1 MDFTERSNRK
11 KSRLLSRTTDAKRKS
26 GKGIISKILNGT
38 NEENTTSESENGL
51 FSKLFKGSSKDDSPT
66 SFTEWSDNKMISA
79 GETDINSWLR
89 ASRKLLNDYNRQ
101 AATWHDSD
109 SYDTYHEQI
118 NKLMA
123 SASNYREQYAGN
135 EEAIAYINDVVNALG
150 KASNGMYDVSKY
162 YAQWETEDD
171 YKGAVKE
178 QKRYEEMM
186 SFDLEAGSVEID
198 DLEKK
203 LEKAKSFTADD
214 TYYSGNGLGGN
225 VGAQAW
231 NESQQKKS
239 ECAKYLKSI
248 GYDSVEDLE
257 AAIAQKKQYLAVAK
271 RSQGK
276 SKLEADA
283 LNSEDFE
290 RYAEQGASIKNPTV
304 DEAAP
309 IVSIFGWKPGAE
321 EVKNKVTYT
330 RDNYEEIFEEMTKA
344 AANGSSYRDDS
355 FNAEYMEMTDE
366 EVKIY
371 NYYLAKYGSS
381 KADKYLDSLTETLRY
396 RAAAKAFESMKG
408 DTAQELFFS
417 FGAGLDQFG
426 SGMKALFSDED
437 YIPPSSIQM
446 RSGMVREDLAG
457 KGPDFLGS
465 SLAQTAYDLGT
476 TTSNMLPSIAV
487 SALIGTLNPAVGAAT
502 GSALLGTSAAGNAYS
517 EMLNLG
523 YDKDQARAYGSIIGT
538 LEGGLQY
545 VLGGVGKLGGK
556 LSNRAIAKAI
566 EGINSGAAKFAIRY
580 GGEMLSEG
588 VEESLQEILSPIIQ
602 NAIFNTDETVDWEQ
616 VAYNG
621 LLGALSAGALNS
633 TTAAANV
640 SRENNYYKDVYSA
653 DTAEIIAAVLE
664 KDANNKLAKTA
675 QDKLNSGKKLSGR
688 EIKQLLEQYNKFELS
703 NDKNTIQRAAA
714 EQLAKYGE
722 TGNIEAISAAIAKQT
737 AGEAL
742 TRSET
747 KLIEDSKYGQR
758 VANELNPENIRSGE
772 YSSSWAEKLGTNRIN
787 AEEYG
792 RLAREAERE
801 SVPADNAN
809 PYNLR
814 PAEELALEP
823 MDYEEQEDYLRERY
837 AEALSDGTMSESF
850 LNTVV
855 SQLKSGSPLVEMI
868 QRTDAYLQ
876 RESRAKNAEAAI
888 RSRYADE
895 LKSGIVDE
903 NTINAIIKEIRSG
916 AALADTI
923 AKMDK
928 NVKETKKYVEQGNE
942 RNDGNGGGV
951 GRNAGAGTS
960 EQSERVPERA
970 GGDKSEE
977 RGDDARTEEARRD
990 DSKKPQRE
998 KISSKELNIP
1008 EGTENKTLTVVK
1020 RPGKVID
1027 RIEKAFSGAL
1037 KSITFVSGD
1046 LEVRSQDGDAIGV
1059 SALKTSDG
1067 RLFIRTDHRLYSA
1080 EKLLLHESGHLYFD
1094 VDAELR
1100 RAMHNAAVKILTEKG
1115 LERLANKYARLWWG
1129 IYPLP
1134 EGLRSSE
1141 EVAEYFDNNPDAYRE
1156 FLDKYE
1162 IEIWCD
1168 ALAGL
1173 DRQKAPGASKLSD
1186 DVRAIFKEQTGI
1198 DVDALLSGQESAE
1211 TEAKEPKGRAAE
1223 VEQHAQSPPGSSYS
1237 IETLPDGKKYVRADR
1252 QVIFGN
1258 DPESWCEQL
1267 EDYINGKI
1275 RRGKN
1280 VQLIA
1285 EDGDVLTLTANTA
1298 GKIASR
1304 YKDAKTMNAQEYER
1318 KVNAGTHIDELVRV
1332 STRGKKTMPD
1342 VDGRH
1347 GEMASGGW
1355 NYRTAYFLDFDSE
1368 YYRCRISVSIGK
1380 DGNAVYNIGEMEE
1393 RSFPTAQNAL
1403 NGSSANSGA
1412 LGREASSQDSIRNS
1426 DEVVNSYSVDEDLEL
1441 NLKLVLE
1448 GTFYSDRDEVH
1459 IGTTSN
1465 FLTREIGA
1473 EALELYMP
1481 ANKAYQAMV
1490 TEDTAIFDGKPTG
1503 KGINYH
1509 GLGIKG
1515 LMDILNASENPV
1527 AAFAD
1532 TPSKDNKRENRIVLV
1547 TDVKVQGGYGVV
1559 IEEMDTFALRNG
1571 ERKRANKS
1579 ITAYSKSNIQYAIQ
1593 DAIADNRILYLDE
1606 KRSQARL
1613 PIVKGANYPTVGR
1626 KADFKDN
1633 IRNFWKNVN
1642 WKNSGRKNFS
1652 AESTSEDLP
1661 EWKKQ
1666 LEKYS
1671 ENSFSADDAET
1682 IARPE
1687 NGGEKYSK
1695 EQSKYDYSKPFAEQ
1709 IDDWIAGKIPKYDTL
1724 IIGATPTAFRKIGF
1738 NALPMTIN
1746 QSHVDYAIYGTKNT
1760 EHHIGEALLKQ
1771 LPSAL
1776 EQPVAIIAS
1785 ETQKGTSVI
1794 ALLPFTKDGK
1804 TVVAPVYI
1812 DGFGIQNTVKI
1823 DSNAVTSIYGRKN
1836 AVSNLLTKALNDHKS
1851 TEPHVFY
1858 LDKAKA
1864 AALYQGSKVT
1874 VPKMPNTSDGF
1885 VGSIRDPNSP
1895 VKLKIKDVT
1904 ESRQFKRW
1912 FGNSKVINSDGTPK
1926 IVYHGTGSDFSVFD
1940 KTQQGK
1946 NYVQGDGG
1954 FFFTTS
1960 RKSAENYAK
1969 LAGEDGKGLVIEAYL
1984 SIQNPYEVTAYGD
1997 YVQAPAEKY
2006 DDHRSEYLNEAEMQG
2021 CDGIIINGEK
2031 SSLYVVFEPN
2041 QVKSATDNIGTFDS
2055 SNPDIRFSTDD
2066 AETIVKPETQR
2077 ITEISS
2083 RAKAMGINNL
2093 RERVALLDGKISG
2106 YERTDNL
2113 TERMER
2119 ELEQLRAEREIYAN
2133 AFKEKKAKAKKK
2145 KQERKSAK
2153 KTAQAAADA
2162 LSISYASRKSR
2173 ANLRKEVFEIYAIK
2187 SGRNDVRETLDA
2199 FLDVWMERGDINDKA
2214 IQRLEDVL
2222 VDLGA
2227 IRVESS
2233 DEQAREVRERLN
2245 GGRISVPAAVVS
2257 EFGDEWES
2265 FRRRAFG
2272 NRIYLSTN
2280 PSAGY
2285 PGIDQWTMDLAASF
2299 GRGRFDTDADLK
2311 TQLEAIIETAEAG
2324 KAEKLTIAQMA
2335 DYFAEKKGHDF
2346 ADQYLDEVH
2355 EKLMQA
2361 LKSFSQ
2367 SAHVEMMELVKTN
2380 VYRTVKRNE
2389 ELKQRMERAQ
2399 RERDQRELQN
2409 KTLKELQWLK
2419 RNQRFMDSDFK
2430 EEAQRILADI
2440 DTIAVHAANEMNW
2453 SNKYNA
2459 TWQDLVTMYKW
2470 AKANDPNFLPS
2481 KDLEYIV
2488 TRIDGLK
2495 LEDMTATDLEA
2506 VYKAA
2511 VALRTAYYNRNNVI
2525 GDALHRQFEELF
2537 EDAVSDL
2544 KSAAKSKK
2552 KVGKTK
2558 RFMDSQLN
2566 PINRVRRM
2574 FGWKQDSAGT
2584 QIFGE
2589 ALEKGERATKRYV
2602 EQATQMLDEWLTK
2615 NEKWVRKADGQGKD
2629 AVWYELEVPELKEL
2643 HMGDKPIFG
2652 DKVKVY
2658 MTPMQKVYLYLESKN
2673 YDNLRHMVG
2682 GRTFVDKELYSAGE
2696 YDEAFAGGTTISLAP
2711 ETVKQIVS
2719 NLTTE
2724 EMEFANLLDKYF
2736 NGYAKEEINRVSNIL
2751 YGYDRAMN
2759 DNYAPIFSNANYTKI
2774 EPGVYQDGTAE
2785 GVGHMKTR
2793 IQGAKNPTYNI
2804 SALQAFRKHVSQTS
2818 RFVGMSIPMQNA
2830 KTLLN
2835 WKMNGESMQDHITHA
2850 WSKSELDAL
2859 ENVMT
2864 ELQAP
2869 TYQQENELTSLLG
2882 KAMSNYIG
2890 GVFGANITV
2899 AAKVL
2904 ASLPTAAIELGNKY
2918 YPTLRQRKNVDLGLI
2933 RKYTSELDIRIR
2945 GLGSPELAALT
2956 LDEGRYQRFVQSH
2969 KLTKY
2974 MLGGGLLQ
2982 AVDVYNAKIMWPW
2995 AENKVKA
3002 EYPGLDV
3009 GTDEYYKKVAEVYE
3023 RAISETQS
3031 MYDIMH
3037 RSDIMRN
3044 TSEIVKSFTIFHT
3057 DSLQAANLLRK
3068 RAGEY
3073 KAAKSEGNSEK
3084 TAAAKKALAS
3094 AIGNVILMNVLVGIF
3109 DTLRDLWRKRDDKY
3123 RDDEGDFTF
3132 WSVTSEELMKLVENA
3147 SGMIIGLDALIPAVE
3162 SLFTGETYYE
3172 HKVIAIDAFND
3183 IISGTRDFAEATT
3196 DFISG
3201 FADVV
3206 NSGGDIWQYLTEQAD
3221 YRGAVKD
3228 AAEGILHYF
3237 GGIPVKNIETLIT
3250 SALGWAWPEVGA
3262 AYDGWWNSSS
3272 KGDLSKSKHL
3282 AVDIK
3287 ELYDGRFD
3295 LSDSEA
3301 EELARL
3307 YESGYKTAIIG
3318 DAPSKLGDAE
3328 LDAADVQAYNNA
3340 VKKYLKPLSEIMSS
3354 EEYMSASDED
3364 KAKMLERLYD
3374 YATDLAKGKVSD
3386 EHELSSFSLSVMD
3399 WLDSGMTWA
3408 QIMSGNTADNNTS
3421 RNYIQAGVSWD
3432 VAEDIIEELSELE
3445 PEYGRDKV
3453 LTRQKVVA
3461 VAYMQIAEKEK
3472 EGALKVIY
3480 GSAGKSYERY
3490 MIARR
3495 NGVLTADYADF
3506 ITALDEVNSD
3516 GGNPTK
3522 AEFELAVK
3530 KSGLKSAAAKE
3541 IWYTYFKSQSPWG

>member
-26 GKGIISKILNGT
+26 GNGIISKILNGT
-38 NEENTTSESENGL
+38 NEENATSESENGL
-51 FSKLFKGSSKDDSPT
+51 LSKLFKGSSKDDSPT
-66 SFTEWSDNKMISA
+66 SYSEWSDNKMISA

-101 AATWHDSD
+101 AASWHDSD

-118 NKLMA
+118 SKLMA

-150 KASNGMYDVSKY
+150 KASNGVYDVSKY

-171 YKGAVKE
+171 YKEAVNE

-186 SFDLEAGSVEID
+186 SFDLKAGSAEID

-225 VGAQAW
+225 VGAPAW

-239 ECAKYLKSI
+239 NCAKYLKSI

-257 AAIAQKKQYLAVAK
+257 AAIAQKKHYLAVAK

-283 LNSEDFE
+283 VNAEDFE

-304 DEAAP
+304 DEAEP

-330 RDNYEEIFEEMTKA
+330 RDNYKEIFEEMTKA
-344 AANGSSYRDDS
+344 AANGSSYRDDN

-396 RAAAKAFESMKG
+396 RAAAKAFKSMKG
-408 DTAQELFFS
+408 DTAQEIFFS

-556 LSNRAIAKAI
+556 LSNQAIAKAI

-588 VEESLQEILSPIIQ
+588 IEESLQEILSPIIQ

-640 SRENNYYKDVYSA
+640 SRENNYYKDVYNA
-653 DTAEIIAAVLE
+653 DAAEIIAAVLE

-675 QDKLNSGKKLSGR
+675 QDKLNSGKELSGR
-688 EIKQLLEQYNKFELS
+688 EIKQLLEQYNKSELS
-703 NDKNTIQRAAA
+703 NDKSTIQRAAA

-722 TGNIEAISAAIAKQT
+722 TGNIEAISAAIAKRT

-792 RLAREAERE
+792 RLVPEAERE
-801 SVPADNAN
+801 SVPAESAN
-809 PYNLR
+809 PYNLK
-814 PAEELALEP
+814 PADELALEP

-855 SQLKSGSPLVEMI
+855 SQLKSGRPLVEMI

-876 RESRAKNAEAAI
+876 RESRAKNAEAVI

-903 NTINAIIKEIRSG
+903 NAINAMIKEIRSG

-928 NVKETKKYVEQGNE
+928 NIKETKKYVEQRNE
-942 RNDGNGGGV
+942 RNDGDSSGV

-998 KISSKELNIP
+998 KVSSKELNIP

-1020 RPGKVID
+1020 KPGKVID

-1046 LEVRSQDGDAIGV
+1046 LEVRNEDGNAVGV
-1059 SALKTSDG
+1059 SALKTSDD
-1067 RLFIRTDHRLYSA
+1067 RLFIRTDHRLYSG

-1094 VDAELR
+1094 EDAELR
-1100 RAMHNAAVKILTEKG
+1100 RAMHNAAAERLTEKR
-1115 LERLANKYARLWWG
+1115 LEQLANRYAQLWWG
-1129 IYPLP
+1129 LYPMP
-1134 EGLRSSE
+1134 EGVKSSE

-1162 IEIWCD
+1162 TEIWCD

-1173 DRQKAPGASKLSD
+1173 DRLKAPGASKLSD

-1198 DVDALLSGQESAE
+1198 DVDALLNGQESAE

-1237 IETLPDGKKYVRADR
+1237 IVEPFVD
-1252 QVIFGN
+1252 
-1258 DPESWCEQL
+1258 E
-1267 EDYINGKI
+1267 NG
-1275 RRGKN
+1275 
-1280 VQLIA
+1280 
-1285 EDGDVLTLTANTA
+1285 
-1298 GKIASR
+1298 
-1304 YKDAKTMNAQEYER
+1304 
-1318 KVNAGTHIDELVRV
+1318 
-1332 STRGKKTMPD
+1332 
-1342 VDGRH
+1342 
-1347 GEMASGGW
+1347 
-1355 NYRTAYFLDFDSE
+1355 E
-1368 YYRCRISVSIGK
+1368 YY
-1380 DGNAVYNIGEMEE
+1380 
-1393 RSFPTAQNAL
+1393 
-1403 NGSSANSGA
+1403 
-1412 LGREASSQDSIRNS
+1412 
-1426 DEVVNSYSVDEDLEL
+1426 
-1441 NLKLVLE
+1441 
-1448 GTFYSDRDEVH
+1448 
-1459 IGTTSN
+1459 
-1465 FLTREIGA
+1465 
-1473 EALELYMP
+1473 
-1481 ANKAYQAMV
+1481 
-1490 TEDTAIFDGKPTG
+1490 
-1503 KGINYH
+1503 
-1509 GLGIKG
+1509 
-1515 LMDILNASENPV
+1515 
-1527 AAFAD
+1527 
-1532 TPSKDNKRENRIVLV
+1532 
-1547 TDVKVQGGYGVV
+1547 
-1559 IEEMDTFALRNG
+1559 
-1571 ERKRANKS
+1571 
-1579 ITAYSKSNIQYAIQ
+1579 
-1593 DAIADNRILYLDE
+1593 
-1606 KRSQARL
+1606 
-1613 PIVKGANYPTVGR
+1613 
-1626 KADFKDN
+1626 
-1633 IRNFWKNVN
+1633 
-1642 WKNSGRKNFS
+1642 
-1652 AESTSEDLP
+1652 
-1661 EWKKQ
+1661 
-1666 LEKYS
+1666 
-1671 ENSFSADDAET
+1671 
-1682 IARPE
+1682 
-1687 NGGEKYSK
+1687 
-1695 EQSKYDYSKPFAEQ
+1695 KYDYSKPFAEQ

-1885 VGSIRDPNSP
+1885 VDSIRDANSP

-1940 KTQQGK
+1940 KSQQGK
-1946 NYVQGDGG
+1946 NYLQGEGG

-2055 SNPDIRFSTDD
+2055 SNPDIRFSADD
-2066 AETIVKPETQR
+2066 AETIAKPETQR

-2119 ELEQLRAEREIYAN
+2119 ELEQLRAEREIYEKTL
-2133 AFKEKKAKAKKK
+2133 KEKEEKAEKK
-2145 KQERKSAK
+2145 KQDRKAAK
-2153 KTAQAAADA
+2153 EAAQTAADN
-2162 LSISYASRKSR
+2162 LSARYTTRKSR
-2173 ANLRKEVFEIYAIK
+2173 ANLRKQIFEIYGIK
-2187 SGRNDVRETLDA
+2187 SGRNNVSETLDA
-2199 FLDVWMERGDINDKA
+2199 FLDVWMNQGKISNKA
-2214 IQRLEDVL
+2214 IQRLEEIL
-2222 VDLGA
+2222 VDLGE
-2227 IRVESS
+2227 IRIESI

-2245 GGRISVPAAVVS
+2245 GGRISVPAEVVS
-2257 EFGDEWES
+2257 EFGDEWDS
-2265 FRRRAFG
+2265 FRGRAFG
-2272 NRIYLSTN
+2272 SRIYLSTN
-2280 PSAGY
+2280 PLAEY

-2324 KAEKLTIAQMA
+2324 KDEKLTIAQMA
-2335 DYFAEKKGHDF
+2335 DYFAEKEGHDF
-2346 ADQYLDEVH
+2346 ADQYLDEIH
-2355 EKLMQA
+2355 DKLMLA

-2367 SAHVEMMELVKTN
+2367 SAHVEMELIKN
-2380 VYRTVKRNE
+2380 SVYRTVRRNE
-2389 ELKQRMERAQ
+2389 ELKQRMERVQ

-2419 RNQRFMDSDFK
+2419 RNQRFMGNDFK

-2470 AKANDPNFLPS
+2470 ASDEKNDPNFLPS

-2574 FGWKQDSAGT
+2574 FGWKRDSAGT

-2615 NEKWVRKADGQGKD
+2615 NKEWVQKADGQGKD
-2629 AVWYELEVPELKEL
+2629 AVWYELEVPELQEL

-2652 DKVKVY
+2652 DKIKVY

-2711 ETVKQIVS
+2711 ENVKQIVS
-2719 NLTTE
+2719 DLTTE
-2724 EMEFANLLDKYF
+2724 EMGFANLLDKYF

-2751 YGYDRAMN
+2751 YGYDRAMS

-2835 WKMNGESMQDHITHA
+2835 WKMNGESMQNHITHA

-2918 YPTLRQRKNVDLGLI
+2918 YPTLRQRKNVDIGLI

-2956 LDEGRYQRFVQSH
+2956 LDEGFYQRFVQSH

-2974 MLGGGLLQ
+2974 ILGGGLLQ

-3094 AIGNVILMNVLVGIF
+3094 AVGNVILMNVLVGIF

-3132 WSVTSEELMKLVENA
+3132 WSITSEELMKLVENA

-3183 IISGTRDFAEATT
+3183 IISGTRDFAEATK

-3221 YRGAVKD
+3221 YRGAIKD

-3250 SALGWAWPEVGA
+3250 SALGWVWPEVGA

-3480 GSAGKSYERY
+3480 GTSAGKSYERY

>member
-1 MDFTERSNRK
+1 MDFTEWSNQK
-11 KSRLLSRTTDAKRKS
+11 KAGLLSRTTDAKRKS
-26 GKGIISKILNGT
+26 GNGIISKILNGT
-38 NEENTTSESENGL
+38 NEENATSESENGL
-51 FSKLFKGSSKDDSPT
+51 LSKLFKGSSKDDSPT

-79 GETDINSWLR
+79 GETDINLWLR

-118 NKLMA
+118 SKLMA

-171 YKGAVKE
+171 YKEAVNE

-186 SFDLEAGSVEID
+186 SFDLEAGSAEID

-225 VGAQAW
+225 VGAPAW

-239 ECAKYLKSI
+239 NCAKYLKSI

-283 LNSEDFE
+283 VNAEDFE

-304 DEAAP
+304 DEAEP

-330 RDNYEEIFEEMTKA
+330 RDNYKEIFEEMTKA
-344 AANGSSYRDDS
+344 AANGSSYRDDN

-408 DTAQELFFS
+408 DTAQEIFFS

-476 TTSNMLPSIAV
+476 TTSNMLPSVAV

-523 YDKDQARAYGSIIGT
+523 YNKDQARAYGSIIGT

-556 LSNRAIAKAI
+556 LSNQAISKAI

-580 GGEMLSEG
+580 GSEMLSEG

-602 NAIFNTDETVDWEQ
+602 NAIFNTDESVDWEQ

-621 LLGALSAGALNS
+621 LLGALSAGALNF
-633 TTAAANV
+633 TTATANV
-640 SRENNYYKDVYSA
+640 SRENNYYKDVYNA

-675 QDKLNSGKKLSGR
+675 QDKLNSGKELSGR
-688 EIKQLLEQYNKFELS
+688 EIKQLLEQYNKSELS

-742 TRSET
+742 TRSEA

-772 YSSSWAEKLGTNRIN
+772 YSSAWAEKLGTNRIN

-792 RLAREAERE
+792 RLVPEAEQE
-801 SVPADNAN
+801 SVPADTAN
-809 PYNLR
+809 LYNLR

-855 SQLKSGSPLVEMI
+855 SQLKSGRPLVEMI

-888 RSRYADE
+888 RNRYADE

-903 NTINAIIKEIRSG
+903 NAINAMIKEIRSG

-928 NVKETKKYVEQGNE
+928 NVKETKKYVEQ
-942 RNDGNGGGV
+942 RNDGNSGGV
-951 GRNAGAGTS
+951 GRDAGTDTS

-970 GGDKSEE
+970 GGDKSKE

-990 DSKKPQRE
+990 DSKKPKRE
-998 KISSKELNIP
+998 KVSSKELNIP

-1046 LEVRSQDGDAIGV
+1046 LEVRSQDGNAIGV
-1059 SALKTSDG
+1059 SALKTSDD

-1080 EKLLLHESGHLYFD
+1080 EKLMLHESGHLYFD
-1094 VDAELR
+1094 EDAELR
-1100 RAMHNAAVKILTEKG
+1100 RAMHNAAVEILTEKG

-1173 DRQKAPGASKLSD
+1173 DRLNAPGASKLSD

-1258 DPESWCEQL
+1258 DPDSWCEQL

-1280 VQLIA
+1280 VYLTA
-1285 EDGDVLTLTANTA
+1285 ADGDILALTATSA
-1298 GKIASR
+1298 GKLS
-1304 YKDAKTMNAQEYER
+1304 DNHTSNGQTMSVKEYER
-1318 KVNAGTHIDELVRV
+1318 KVSAAAHIDELAQI
-1332 STRGKKTMPD
+1332 SKKKGVVKAD
-1342 VDGRH
+1342 YDGRH

-1355 NYRTAYFLDFDSE
+1355 NYRTAYFLDFDNE

-1380 DGNAVYNIGEMEE
+1380 DGNAVYNIGEMKE

-1481 ANKAYQAMV
+1481 AKKAYQAMV
-1490 TEDTAIFDGKPTG
+1490 TENTAIFDGKPTG

-1527 AAFAD
+1527 AAFAASPD
-1532 TPSKDNKRENRIVLV
+1532 EKGKRENRIVLV
-1547 TDVKVQGGYGVV
+1547 TDVRVQGGYGVV
-1559 IEEMDTFALRNG
+1559 IEEMDTMARASG
-1571 ERKRANKS
+1571 SQKSANKV
-1579 ITAYSKSNIQYAIQ
+1579 ITVYSKNDIAAATDY
-1593 DAIADNRILYLDE
+1593 AIADGRILHLDK
-1606 KRSQARL
+1606 KRSQILR
-1613 PIVKGANYPTVGR
+1613 PGRKGSNYPTTISE
-1626 KADFKDN
+1626 ADFKDN

-1642 WKNSGRKNFS
+1642 WKKSGRKNFS
-1652 AESTSEDLP
+1652 SESTSEDLP

-1671 ENSFSADDAET
+1671 ENSFSADDAEA
-1682 IARPE
+1682 IA
-1687 NGGEKYSK
+1687 
-1695 EQSKYDYSKPFAEQ
+1695 
-1709 IDDWIAGKIPKYDTL
+1709 
-1724 IIGATPTAFRKIGF
+1724 
-1738 NALPMTIN
+1738 
-1746 QSHVDYAIYGTKNT
+1746 
-1760 EHHIGEALLKQ
+1760 
-1771 LPSAL
+1771 
-1776 EQPVAIIAS
+1776 
-1785 ETQKGTSVI
+1785 
-1794 ALLPFTKDGK
+1794 
-1804 TVVAPVYI
+1804 
-1812 DGFGIQNTVKI
+1812 
-1823 DSNAVTSIYGRKN
+1823 
-1836 AVSNLLTKALNDHKS
+1836 
-1851 TEPHVFY
+1851 
-1858 LDKAKA
+1858 
-1864 AALYQGSKVT
+1864 
-1874 VPKMPNTSDGF
+1874 
-1885 VGSIRDPNSP
+1885 
-1895 VKLKIKDVT
+1895 
-1904 ESRQFKRW
+1904 
-1912 FGNSKVINSDGTPK
+1912 
-1926 IVYHGTGSDFSVFD
+1926 
-1940 KTQQGK
+1940 
-1946 NYVQGDGG
+1946 
-1954 FFFTTS
+1954 
-1960 RKSAENYAK
+1960 
-1969 LAGEDGKGLVIEAYL
+1969 
-1984 SIQNPYEVTAYGD
+1984 
-1997 YVQAPAEKY
+1997 
-2006 DDHRSEYLNEAEMQG
+2006 
-2021 CDGIIINGEK
+2021 
-2031 SSLYVVFEPN
+2031 
-2041 QVKSATDNIGTFDS
+2041 
-2055 SNPDIRFSTDD
+2055 
-2066 AETIVKPETQR
+2066 KPETQR

-2119 ELEQLRAEREIYAN
+2119 ELEQLRAEREIYEKTL
-2133 AFKEKKAKAKKK
+2133 KEKKAKAKKK

-2245 GGRISVPAAVVS
+2245 GGRISVPAEVVS

-2346 ADQYLDEVH
+2346 ADQYLDEIH
-2355 EKLMQA
+2355 DKLMQA

-2419 RNQRFMDSDFK
+2419 RNQRFMGNDFK
-2430 EEAQRILADI
+2430 EEAQRILANI

-2470 AKANDPNFLPS
+2470 AEANDPNFLPS

-2495 LEDMTATDLEA
+2495 LEDMTAADLEA

-2544 KSAAKSKK
+2544 ESAAKPKK
-2552 KVGKTK
+2552 KVGKPK

-2629 AVWYELEVPELKEL
+2629 AVWYELEVPELQEL

-2652 DKVKVY
+2652 DKIKVY

-2719 NLTTE
+2719 DLTPK

-2751 YGYDRAMN
+2751 YGYDRAMS

-2835 WKMNGESMQDHITHA
+2835 WKMNGESMQNHITHT
-2850 WSKSELDAL
+2850 WSKAELDAL
-2859 ENVMT
+2859 KNVMT

-2945 GLGSPELAALT
+2945 GLGSPELATLT
-2956 LDEGRYQRFVQSH
+2956 LNEGRYQRFVQSH

-3084 TAAAKKALAS
+3084 TAASKKALAS

-3132 WSVTSEELMKLVENA
+3132 WSITSEELMKLAENA

-3172 HKVIAIDAFND
+3172 HKIIAIDAFND
-3183 IISGTRDFAEATT
+3183 IISGTREFAEATT

-3480 GSAGKSYERY
+3480 GTSAGKSYERY